1 MDSSAFQA
9 ALAYARSSLPVFPC
23 KPDKTPHVRGGFKAA
38 TTNEDVIGS
47 WWAQWPEAM
56 IGMPTG
62 PASGVWALDID
73 MPKGVT
79 DGSGYDSLQELIA
92 SHGDL
97 PSTWTQKTPSG
108 GTHYIFR
115 YPTDGMII
123 RNSAGK
129 VGPKI
134 DVRGDGG
141 YIIVA
146 PSVNHDG
153 HSYQTI
159 NGSPAV
165 PAPAWLLALATASS
179 DNSSTLE
186 TAQSDTV
193 ITDASSGLHP
203 YVAAA
208 LKNVSAAIASAEPDT
223 RNDTLFKNIAALA
236 GFIPAGYLSE
246 ETLRAE
252 AEAAFLKCHPDDYNP
267 KEFEDSFNSAVKAGK
282 STPRE
287 IPYMLPLGFRIVK
300 EGPQAGL
307 HFTDPTK
314 DADAPSA
321 KICIGPPLYVRG
333 RVRDDDSSNWGLL
346 LEWNDHD
353 GKPHRW
359 NLPYELLSAAD
370 SSGWRSH
377 LAKNG
382 WLVQGGRKG
391 HELLTRYL
399 TESKPARRLTCVPR
413 TGWHHGA
420 FVLPDKVLA
429 NSEAQAASIILQN
442 PPTRNQYRHGGT
454 LEEWRNTIGLWSKG
468 NSRLLFAL
476 CAALSGPL
484 LGLLNQESGGF
495 NWTGASSTGKTT
507 TLFAAASV
515 WGKGTLSDGYILPW
529 RSTDNGLEAQ
539 AVLHSDTVLCLDEL
553 SQASAR
559 TITEAAYMLGNS
571 QGKARATRTGGNRDP
586 KTWRL
591 TYLSTGEQG
600 LAEKIAEV
608 GGTVKAGQAV
618 RLLDIPADAGAGLGL
633 FENLHGHA
641 SAQAFA
647 DAIKQAA
654 ATHYGHAGMVFIND
668 LIKHAAIVP
677 GVGKAILPSLA
688 EKLSGNLV
696 DGQVKRAAMRFALC
710 EVAGRMAVRAG
721 ILPVDNQAVS
731 GAVESCFKAWLDNRG
746 STGALED
753 MQVVERARHFIEKH
767 GASRF
772 QSLNPPQSPFPGGET
787 LCLNRAGFKAADSA
801 GRVIYYVLDD
811 GFKEI
816 CQGIPTIRAAR
827 ALLAAGI
834 LIPGGPDRLKNK
846 LPKDVPGLGRA
857 SAYALFVHTP

>member
-1 MDSSAFQA
+1 MNSAMLNA
-9 ALAYARSSLPVFPC
+9 AMAYTRARIPVFPC
-23 KPDKTPHVRGGFKAA
+23 KPDKKPYVKGGFHSA
-38 TTNEDVIGS
+38 TADEQQIMR
-47 WWAQWPEAM
+47 WWAEYPDAM

-73 MPKGVT
+73 MPKEATG
-79 DGSGYDSLQELIA
+79 GSGYDSLQELIA
-92 SHGDL
+92 AHGDL

-108 GTHYIFR
+108 GTHYIFH

-129 VGPKI
+129 VGSKI

-146 PSVNHDG
+146 PSLNRDG
-153 HSYQTI
+153 QCYQTI
-159 NGSPAV
+159 NSSPAV
-165 PAPAWLLALATASS
+165 PAPAWLLALATPSS
-179 DNSSTLE
+179 ANSSTLE
-186 TAQSDTV
+186 TAQPDTV

-208 LKNVSAAIASAEPDT
+208 VGKASSAIMSAEPGT
-223 RNDTLFKNIAALA
+223 RNDVFFKSIAALA
-236 GFIPAGYLSE
+236 GFIPTGYLNE
-246 ETLRAE
+246 ETLKAE
-252 AEAAFLKCHPDDYNP
+252 AEAAFLHCHPNDYDP
-267 KEFEDSFNSAVKAGK
+267 KEFEASFASAIKAGRDN
-282 STPRE
+282 PRE
-287 IPYMLPLGFRIVK
+287 IPDALPLGFRIVK

-307 HFTDPTK
+307 YFTDPTK
-314 DADAPSA
+314 EASDPLA
-321 KICIGPPLYVRG
+321 KLRIGPPLYVRG

-346 LEWNDHD
+346 LEWSDHD

-359 NLPYELLSAAD
+359 SLPYELLSAAD
-370 SSGWRSH
+370 ASGWRSH

-399 TESKPARRLTCVPR
+399 TNSQPTRTLTGVPR
-413 TGWHHGA
+413 TGWHHGT

-429 NSEAQAASIILQN
+429 NSEAQAQSIILQT
-442 PPTRNQYRHGGT
+442 PHSRNQYRQAGT
-454 LEEWRNTIGLWSKG
+454 LDEWRNTIGLWSGG

-476 CAALSGPL
+476 CASLTGPL

-507 TLFAAASV
+507 ALYAAASV
-515 WGKGTLSDGYILPW
+515 WGKGSSSDGFILPW

-559 TITEAAYMLGNS
+559 TVNEAAYMLGNS

-633 FENLHGHA
+633 FENLHGLA

-647 DAIKQAA
+647 DGIKQAA
-654 ATHYGHAGMVFIND
+654 TTYYGHAGMAFIND

-677 GVGKAILPSLA
+677 GFGKAILSSLA
-688 EKLSGNLV
+688 EKLSGSSA

-710 EVAGRMAVRAG
+710 EVAGRGAVAAG
-721 ILPVDNQAVS
+721 ILPVDIQAVS

-753 MQVVERARHFIEKH
+753 MQVVERARHFIQKH

-772 QSLNPPQSPFPGGET
+772 QSLNPPLSPFPGGEA
-787 LCLNRAGFKAADSA
+787 LCVNRAGFKAADPA
-801 GRVIYYVLDD
+801 GRVIYYVLDE

-816 CQGIPTIRAAR
+816 CQGIPATRAAR